1 MLSKQIRFV
10 NFKRNENQT
19 QRMHTCWSETVSA
32 GSGSA
37 AHCYSCYKK
46 KEKRKRSC
54 LAASLTDSADTK
66 EEDSLFSH
74 RYLCPSPSTRT
85 PLNKKKK
92 LSSLW
97 LLSVGQLGL
106 QTSLLIVVLS
116 YICSTVSPKM
126 LQSFKLAAAELISS

>member
-1 MLSKQIRFV
+1 MLDLDQLHIV
-10 NFKRNENQT
+10 IPVT
-19 QRMHTCWSETVSA
+19 
-32 GSGSA
+32 
-37 AHCYSCYKK
+37 KK

-85 PLNKKKK
+85 PLNKKKKK

>member
-92 LSSLW
+92 A
-97 LLSVGQLGL
+97 
-106 QTSLLIVVLS
+106 
-116 YICSTVSPKM
+116 
-126 LQSFKLAAAELISS
+126 LQSLALVSGATWTPDITFNRGAQLHLQHCQSQKASELQARRCRANQ